1 MAPGRR
7 KKLDKHSTKLIETD
21 GISALQ
27 IPIDKLMET
36 ETQQ

>member
-1 MAPGRR
+1 MAPDRR
-7 KKLDKHSTKLIETD
+7 KRLDKHSTKLIETD
-21 GISALQ
+21 GISGMQ